1 MGIPCIFSLYSLA
14 NLHFVCFP
22 CADLSHEGPPS
33 LSTTPLQGASQ
44 PVSGR
49 PTTYLTVE
57 TLFGT
62 IHALSQWGKG
72 GPCFILWNG
81 EMDTKSINLHWICTN
96 RKQASVLSAWCN
108 LKTEYSRLL
117 GNRFELCGSTCMQIF
132 SVNTTVLHDLRLV
145 KSTDMD
151 PWIQRNHGYGMLMKL
166 YTYRFLTAGVST
178 PNLLSCSKV
187 SCNMNQLYFPVTT
200 LKDEIYFNN
209 VFYLTSYTWTV
220 ISKYS

>member
-1 MGIPCIFSLYSLA
+1 MKWNMGIPCIFSLYSLA

-117 GNRFELCGSTCMQIF
+117 GNRFELCGSTCMQ
-132 SVNTTVLHDLRLV
+132 TVFNCKHYHTAQSEV
-145 KSTDMD
+145 G
-151 PWIQRNHGYGMLMKL
+151 WI
-166 YTYRFLTAGVST
+166 
-178 PNLLSCSKV
+178 
-187 SCNMNQLYFPVTT
+187 
-200 LKDEIYFNN
+200 
-209 VFYLTSYTWTV
+209 
-220 ISKYS
+220 